1 MNGKLRNR
9 EETFLGTCICKTWNV
24 ANLVEIAIAG
34 LVALVLVGFM
44 TKIVIKVVK
53 KTIRLSETDQY

>member
-24 ANLVEIAIAG
+24 PNLVEIAIVG

-44 TKIVIKVVK
+44 TKIVIKAVK
-53 KTIRLSETDQY
+53 KTIRPSETDQY